1 MDNLKARKR
10 SFWLGGG
17 VAALFAVSAIV
28 SFASGSAAE
37 GGDLLIGAVFAFTF
51 VSCLVLDNNFIGEMV
66 PGIFSWGFVKMP
78 GLIFTLDLDGIIWL
92 LTMKLLFWV
101 LGILLAIFFGVLA
114 VFIGA
119 VLSIFVYPYA
129 ITQNIKSTKRNN
141 PEEN

>member
-1 MDNLKARKR
+1 MDNLRARKC
-10 SFWLGGG
+10 SFWLGGI
-17 VAALFAVSAIV
+17 VAALFVAFAIIE
-28 SFASGSAAE
+28 FANGSTSSGS
-37 GGDLLIGAVFAFTF
+37 GFLVFAVLGFTF